1 MWALVFW
8 SSLKK
13 PSPGKED
20 HIRACCGVTEE
31 LSSLQYF
38 SMGVEDSAE
47 GKGTLQA
54 TATEARLRALR
65 VEASSCP
72 QMQPS
77 LILPGRVVVESGHR
91 KRMHLKAQETR
102 GWDS

>member
-1 MWALVFW
+1 M
-8 SSLKK
+8 SRCSLKK

-20 HIRACCGVTEE
+20 HIRACCGVMEE
-31 LSSLQYF
+31 LNSLQYF
-38 SMGVEDSAE
+38 SMGVEDPAQ

-54 TATEARLRALR
+54 TATEAEGLRALR

-72 QMQPS
+72 EVQPS
-77 LILPGRVVVESGHR
+77 LILPGRVLVEAGR
-91 KRMHLKAQETR
+91 RERMHLKAQETR

>member
-1 MWALVFW
+1 MRALVFW

-54 TATEARLRALR
+54 TATEAGLTALR

-72 QMQPS
+72 EVQPS
-77 LILPGRVVVESGHR
+77 LILPGRVMVESGHR